1 MENDNKLV
9 QSALIGGFGLAS
21 LHLIWIVLIFLGWA
35 QPLMDFVFKLH
46 MLNSPFQVQPFQ
58 WVFALGLL
66 MLTFSVGAFG
76 GLLFSYL
83 KAIFDKQPS
92 KSI

>member
-9 QSALIGGFGLAS
+9 QSALIGGLGLAS
-21 LHLIWIVLIFLGWA
+21 LHLIWIVLILLGWA